1 MQKTVAEG
9 IAITERT
16 HARGVRALD
25 ELAFGERV
33 SRCRLLI
40 GAVIGGLVLKIARSS
55 GDRTESSHEEGR
67 ADVKGVDTGAVAAR
81 ASPERAQ
88 LVFGHKR
95 RRVCRLGDVPRHAHL
110 LPPEVAES
118 SAASVTLPIKAS
130 EVKPMSGRIFK
141 FGSRPGIPIRTE
153 SGELR
158 AFSAI
163 CTHLNCTVQFREDLG
178 HLWCACHN
186 GHFDL
191 SGRNISGPPPAAARF
206 AHRQRAGRSD
216 RREEDRMNGLR
227 AWLDERIGLGELER
241 LARHKQV
248 PIHRHAVYYLGGMT
262 LFLFGVQVATGILLL
277 FYYRPSAEEAYE
289 SVQFLMAE
297 VQFGWLIRSIH
308 AWSANLMIFTLF
320 LHMLS
325 ALLESVS
332 PAARGHVAERR
343 GAVRPG
349 ARLRLTCYLLPW
361 NTLALFATK
370 VGTDIPGVLPIVGGF
385 VRKLLR
391 GGDDVT
397 GATLTRFYG
406 IHVAVLPAF
415 TTLFLGLHLLL
426 VQRHGMSVP
435 PSVEREGTRRVM
447 PFLPNFLLRDAVGWL
462 TAVAALA
469 ALAAFYPTE
478 LGEKADPF
486 APAPAG
492 IKPEWNFM
500 FMFQTLKYLPGHILG
515 LEGEMVGVI
524 AFGVAGGLLA
534 AVPLLDRRAARGE
547 PGRLVGIL
555 TVGAILYIILLTTL
569 GYTASPTVVPRFCR
583 GGRTAVEAMDGTLG
597 MALHERC
604 VFVANGELQAEQ
616 IRQFLESAGI
626 PQHFAG

>member
-1 MQKTVAEG
+1 
-9 IAITERT
+9 
-16 HARGVRALD
+16 
-25 ELAFGERV
+25 
-33 SRCRLLI
+33 
-40 GAVIGGLVLKIARSS
+40 
-55 GDRTESSHEEGR
+55 
-67 ADVKGVDTGAVAAR
+67 
-81 ASPERAQ
+81 
-88 LVFGHKR
+88 
-95 RRVCRLGDVPRHAHL
+95 
-110 LPPEVAES
+110 
-118 SAASVTLPIKAS
+118 
-130 EVKPMSGRIFK
+130 
-141 FGSRPGIPIRTE
+141 
-153 SGELR
+153 
-158 AFSAI
+158 
-163 CTHLNCTVQFREDLG
+163 
-178 HLWCACHN
+178 
-186 GHFDL
+186 
-191 SGRNISGPPPAAARF
+191 
-206 AHRQRAGRSD
+206 
-216 RREEDRMNGLR
+216 MNGLR

-248 PIHRHAVYYLGGMT
+248 PIHRHAVWYYLGGMT

-325 ALLESVS
+325 VLLLKAYRPPREVTWLSGVALFGL
-332 PAARGHVAERR
+332 ALAFGFT
-343 GAVRPG
+343 G
-349 ARLRLTCYLLPW
+349 YLLPW

-492 IKPEWNFM
+492 IKPEWYFM

-534 AVPLLDRRAARGE
+534 AVPFLDRRAARGE

-569 GYTASPTVVPRFCR
+569 GYTASPT
-583 GGRTAVEAMDGTLG
+583 
-597 MALHERC
+597 
-604 VFVANGELQAEQ
+604 Q
-616 IRQFLESAGI
+616 
-626 PQHFAG
+626 